1 MRRRTLLAAL
11 ALPPLAT
18 PALAQAPSAWPGE
31 RPIEV
36 IVPVPPGGGLDAM
49 ARILMPHVCSHLGG
63 GARFIVVSRPG
74 AGTQIGNEAVFNAA
88 PDGYTLGAITAPAL
102 PALPIERSVRYRTAG
117 FAWIAN
123 VVEDPNAFFVDA
135 GSPLRTLGDL
145 AAAAKARPGGVSYG
159 STGVGGDDHIAMLAY
174 EAAQGLPA
182 MVHVP
187 FLGSAPATQALLG
200 GHIDL
205 LVGNI
210 SEAIALQR
218 DGRIRALGV
227 AAPARFA
234 PLPAVPT
241 FREQGFDF
249 VAGASRGFIGTPGLP
264 AEMRQRYEAAFTAA
278 LAEPVFLADAAR
290 LAMPLRP
297 LIGGAYAAMIDEM
310 ELALRALWQRHPWK
324 ES

>member
-1 MRRRTLLAAL
+1 MKRRTLFAVALAAPGI
-11 ALPPLAT
+11 AR
-18 PALAQAPSAWPGE
+18 AQQAWPGE
-31 RPIEV
+31 RPMEV
-36 IVPVPPGGGLDAM
+36 VVPVPPGGGLDAM
-49 ARILMPHVCSHLGG
+49 ARVLMPHVCNHLGG
-63 GARFIVVSRPG
+63 GARFIVLSRPG
-74 AGTQIGNEAVFNAA
+74 AGTQVGNEAIFNAP

-102 PALPIERSVRYRTAG
+102 PALPIERAVRYRTAE
-117 FAWIAN
+117 FTWIAN
-123 VVEDPNAFFVDA
+123 VVEDPNAFFVEA
-135 GSPLRTLGDL
+135 SSPLRSLGDL
-145 AAAAKARPGGVSYG
+145 AAAARGRPGGVSYG

-200 GHIDL
+200 RHIDL

-227 AAPARFA
+227 AAPARFPA
-234 PLPAVPT
+234 LPAVPT

-249 VAGASRGFIGTPGLP
+249 VAAASRGFVAPPGLP
-264 AEMRQRYEAAFTAA
+264 AGIRQRLEAAFAAA
-278 LAEPVFLADAAR
+278 LAEPGFLAEAER

-297 LIGGAYAAMIDEM
+297 LVGGAYASMIAAMD
-310 ELALRALWQRHPWK
+310 ASLRALWQRRPWK
-324 ES
+324 E